1 MDCIKNMDI
10 KISILTVETTLLR
23 PNPWNT
29 NVVGARNFDKLKNS
43 IDRLGFF
50 KPILV
55 RELLDGTYEILGGE
69 HRWRAAIE
77 HGMAAVPVTS
87 VGVIDDN
94 TAKQM
99 SLVDNE
105 RYGEDDAVELQRL
118 IESIQAE
125 IDYSLAD
132 IAPYDEE
139 MTETLARE
147 SSVDLE
153 ELSMLGEEEDHAAE
167 PDAREKKERLGVEHQ
182 TMRFKVSFDTAESV
196 TEVIKT
202 IIREQGIKTGSE
214 MEDAGEALVWL
225 TQYYKDV
232 TDEKV
237 I

>member
-1 MDCIKNMDI
+1 MDAD
-10 KISILTVETTLLR
+10 LDTVAGLRRTALLVQHR
-23 PNPWNT
+23 KD
-29 NVVGARNFDKLKNS
+29 VFHLHALAVLAEHAGAVGA
-43 IDRLGFF
+43 
-50 KPILV
+50 
-55 RELLDGTYEILGGE
+55 GGE
-69 HRWRAAIE
+69 HGI
-77 HGMAAVPVTS
+77 
-87 VGVIDDN
+87 
-94 TAKQM
+94 
-99 SLVDNE
+99 
-105 RYGEDDAVELQRL
+105 DAVELQRL

-237 I
+237 V

>member
-1 MDCIKNMDI
+1 
-10 KISILTVETTLLR
+10 
-23 PNPWNT
+23 NT

-55 RELLDGTYEILGGE
+55 RELLDGAYEILGGE

-237 I
+237 V

>member
-1 MDCIKNMDI
+1 
-10 KISILTVETTLLR
+10 
-23 PNPWNT
+23 
-29 NVVGARNFDKLKNS
+29 
-43 IDRLGFF
+43 
-50 KPILV
+50 
-55 RELLDGTYEILGGE
+55 
-69 HRWRAAIE
+69 
-77 HGMAAVPVTS
+77 
-87 VGVIDDN
+87 
-94 TAKQM
+94 
-99 SLVDNE
+99 
-105 RYGEDDAVELQRL
+105 DAVELQRL

-147 SSVDLE
+147 SSIDLE
-153 ELSMLGEEEDHAAE
+153 ELGLLGEEEDHVVE
-167 PDAREKKERLGVEHQ
+167 PDTREKKERLGVEHQ

-237 I
+237 V

>member
-1 MDCIKNMDI
+1 MDCIKNMDV
-10 KISILTVETTLLR
+10 KISILTVETAQLR

-29 NVVGARNFDKLKNS
+29 NVVGAQNFDKLKNS

-55 RELLDGTYEILGGE
+55 RDMEDGTYQILGGE

-77 HGMAAVPVTS
+77 QGMASVPVTS
-87 VGVIDDN
+87 VGVVEDN
-94 TAKQM
+94 VAKQM

-125 IDYSLAD
+125 IDYSLAE

-139 MTETLARE
+139 LTATLARE
-147 SSVDLE
+147 SRIDLE
-153 ELSMLGEEEDHAAE
+153 ELGLLGEEGDSVAE
-167 PDAREKKERLGVEHQ
+167 ADPRETKERLGVEHQ
-182 TMRFKVSFDTAESV
+182 TMRFKVSFDTAEGV
-196 TEVIKT
+196 TEIVKT
-202 IIREQGIKTGSE
+202 IIREQGIKTGSD

-232 TDEKV
+232 VDGKV
-237 I
+237 V